1 MYVPGSTWRN
11 SAPLS
16 RKVLI
21 TKASSVRATT
31 WQRARLVT
39 EPGMASL
46 LWPQVLWCPGTSPL
60 LFQMPY
66 DGTFSTQLLSHV
78 WLFAT
83 PCTVACQAPLS
94 MGFSRQEYWSGLLFP
109 PPGNLRNP
117 GIKPM
122 SLMSPAL
129 AGRFFASSATWEALP
144 LFFCSLFCVSV
155 NWSLLLLS
163 FC

>member
-1 MYVPGSTWRN
+1 MCVPGPTWRN

-21 TKASSVRATT
+21 TKASSVRATK
-31 WQRARLVT
+31 WQGSRIVT

-46 LWPQVLWCPGTSPL
+46 LWPQVLCYPGTFPL

-66 DGTFSTQLLSHV
+66 DGTFSGQLLSHV
-78 WLFAT
+78 WFFAT
-83 PCTVACQAPLS
+83 PWTVACQSPLS
-94 MGFSRQEYWSGLLFP
+94 MGFSRQEYWRGLPFP
-109 PPGNLRNP
+109 PPGNLPDP

-129 AGRFFASSATWEALP
+129 AGRFFTTIATWEALWGGP
-144 LFFCSLFCVSV
+144 FTHCILRFSCS
-155 NWSLLLLS
+155 
-163 FC
+163 